1 MGFAVLLDTPNV
13 YLVGNGLY
21 IVMIYIYI
29 YIYEM
34 SSSYTFFKPLNLSKS
49 NGQKN
54 ALINANILIRI
65 SFIISYL

>member
-1 MGFAVLLDTPNV
+1 
-13 YLVGNGLY
+13 
-21 IVMIYIYI
+21 
-29 YIYEM
+29 M